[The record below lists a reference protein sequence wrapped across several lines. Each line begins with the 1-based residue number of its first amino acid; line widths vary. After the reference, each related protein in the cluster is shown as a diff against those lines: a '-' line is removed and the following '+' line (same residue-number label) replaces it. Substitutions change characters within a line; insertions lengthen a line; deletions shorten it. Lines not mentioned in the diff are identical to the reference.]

1 MARVQFAYPY
11 TGADGKKYKQGQEAD
26 VDPGVAASLVNE
38 GFAVRVAPKPGP
50 KATDKKEG

>member
-1 MARVQFAYPY
+1 MARVKFAYPY
-11 TGADGKKYKQGQEAD
+11 TGADGKNYKQGQEAD